1 MATDN
6 LCPICESP
14 VKVVGTKP
22 LQTEKD
28 ILRYLDHFRDKKQ
41 EYFICLSLDSGQR
54 LITWRVVTIGTL
66 DMAIAHPREIFAGPI
81 ADRAASIIIAHNHPS
96 GMASPSSEDIKTTQQ
111 IVAAG
116 LILGIRLRDH
126 LIVTENAHFSF
137 RNHAML

>member
-1 MATDN
+1 MAIDN

-14 VKVVGTKP
+14 VKIVSTKP

-81 ADRAASIIIAHNHPS
+81 TDRAASIIIAHNHPS
-96 GMASPSSEDIKTTQQ
+96 GMARPSDMDIKTTQQ

-116 LILGIRLRDH
+116 QILGIKLRDH
-126 LIVTENAHFSF
+126 IIVTANEHFSF
-137 RNHAML
+137 KNRSML